1 MAKALGKPVKLTWQR
16 EQDLTHD
23 QYRPMALERVRAG
36 LGAGNSV
43 SDFWARNMSPSIS
56 AQRGRLPAGAVDSSA
71 VEGLTASPYASTS
84 TLREWC
90 QLGACAPVSYW
101 RSVGHSIN
109 AFAAECAIDELAVA
123 AGADP
128 YQFRRRLMTSSRHLA
143 VLDAAASLA
152 GWNSP
157 PPTGRARGI
166 AFSEPFGSLCE
177 QVVEVSQPTAG
188 KIKVHKVACAIDCG
202 LAVNP
207 AIVVAQ

>member
-128 YQFRRRLMTSSRHLA
+128 YQFRRRLMTSSRHWRCWTPRPVWQAGIRHRQRAALA
-143 VLDAAASLA
+143 ALPSASPSA
-152 GWNSP
+152 
-157 PPTGRARGI
+157 
-166 AFSEPFGSLCE
+166 
-177 QVVEVSQPTAG
+177 VSASRWS
-188 KIKVHKVACAIDCG
+188 
-202 LAVNP
+202 
-207 AIVVAQ
+207 